1 MIKIADSLFYSII
14 SSRAVTWG
22 CLLLN
27 EERSIILPENNNKK
41 IYIFENHKGIDDNF
55 MLNSI
60 IIFISVFKRI
70 INNLLSI

>member
-41 IYIFENHKGIDDNF
+41 NYSK
-55 MLNSI
+55 I
-60 IIFISVFKRI
+60 IGE
-70 INNLLSI
+70 